1 MKNVATIS
9 GMSADALRGAI
20 FFLTALFFVS
30 SADAP
35 AQAITVNGG
44 NLSMTITAGVAGG
57 EPTPVTNTVVTI
69 DFRRQTAISKITVQ
83 TSCPG
88 QKFNLNVVATTSE
101 VGSPAASVNLVN
113 GMLATDFITSIPVKP
128 PNKAFTATVQ
138 YTASS
143 TFSQG
148 NSTELG
154 NDIHTVTYTLVAQ

>member
-57 EPTPVTNTVVTI
+57 TYLFAVP
-69 DFRRQTAISKITVQ
+69 
-83 TSCPG
+83 
-88 QKFNLNVVATTSE
+88 
-101 VGSPAASVNLVN
+101 GSPGACKDAWDDILVHQLDVRYRPCN
-113 GMLATDFITSIPVKP
+113 FVEMMPRL
-128 PNKAFTATVQ
+128 
-138 YTASS
+138 
-143 TFSQG
+143 
-148 NSTELG
+148 TEHLKK
-154 NDIHTVTYTLVAQ
+154 